1 MNKYFK
7 EDYDPENLPDP
18 EAEGSEEREIEA
30 EERKSRWIMTESMLN
45 FLAVVAGVILI
56 ILFTALLFSIVKW
69 LQEDVHSTFSLLT
82 DRFNQPR

>member
-7 EDYDPENLPDP
+7 EDYDPDQLP
-18 EAEGSEEREIEA
+18 EIEEQIDEEQQIEA

-69 LQEDVHSTFSLLT
+69 LQEDVRSTFSLLT